1 VFVDANSPDDAP
13 VETLEAAS
21 SVAPDTTR
29 PANRRSRWGAG
40 LTLVGLSVYALSA
53 QLATNEVVVKPGDT
67 LTKIAND
74 YDVSVQSIA
83 AHNGIDDPNVIIAGR
98 LLVIPS
104 ATGDVQHEVR
114 PGDSVT
120 SIAAIYGSTAAAIT
134 ERNKLTDPNL
144 IRIGQVL
151 VVPRPGPVVTTTVA
165 PPTTAPTTTA
175 PAPVTTTVAPAAPS
189 TTMLPPATAS
199 APATTAPPAPVTTT
213 STTTAAE
220 ATTTTAAP
228 TTTVAP
234 TTTTP
239 PGTIPR
245 VTVPSGGVVSTMWVV
260 QAGDTI
266 ASIAQRFSLSPRR
279 LASANALNETDALLP
294 GQRIYVPQS

>member
-21 SVAPDTTR
+21 ADAPDTTR
-29 PANRRSRWGAG
+29 PGTRRSRWGAG
-40 LTLVGLSVYALSA
+40 LTVVGLAVYALSA

-74 YDVSVQSIA
+74 YHVSVQSIA
-83 AHNGIDDPNVIIAGR
+83 SHNGIEDPNLIVAGR
-98 LLVIPS
+98 VLVIPS
-104 ATGDVQHEVR
+104 ATGDVRHEVS

-120 SIAAIYGSTAAAIT
+120 SIATTYNSTAAEIIA
-134 ERNKLTDPNL
+134 RNNLTNPNL

-151 VVPRPGPVVTTTVA
+151 IVPRPGPVV
-165 PPTTAPTTTA
+165 
-175 PAPVTTTVAPAAPS
+175 
-189 TTMLPPATAS
+189 
-199 APATTAPPAPVTTT
+199 
-213 STTTAAE
+213 
-220 ATTTTAAP
+220 TTTAAP

-234 TTTTP
+234 VAPPVTLPPATASAPTTTVPTNAVAATTTITTTTVAAPTTTGAPTPTPTTP

-260 QAGDTI
+260 QSGDTI
-266 ASIAQRFSLSPRR
+266 QSIADKFSLSPRR
-279 LASANALNETDALLP
+279 LASANALNEGDALIP